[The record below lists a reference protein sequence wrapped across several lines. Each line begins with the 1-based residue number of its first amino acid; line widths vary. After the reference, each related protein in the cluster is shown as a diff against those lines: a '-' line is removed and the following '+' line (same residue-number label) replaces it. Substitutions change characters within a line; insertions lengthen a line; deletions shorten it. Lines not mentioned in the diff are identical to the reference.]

1 MAAGNCFRNYEK
13 NSNLGKMLSENK
25 TNIGIGKIL

>member
-1 MAAGNCFRNYEK
+1 MTAENCFRKYEK

-25 TNIGIGKIL
+25 TIIGIGKR